1 LHAPITFGAVVV
13 IVPELRRLKPLA
25 LGLVGALAALTLA
38 THGWVNARTPYGFH
52 RDELLYLA
60 MGRHL
65 RLWAMDF
72 PPGIALLAEAT
83 RAVLGDSLLAI
94 RAGPAVAGA
103 ALVVAAAMLARELGG
118 GRRGQVLAALAV
130 AASPLF
136 LRSAN
141 LFQPVVFDQLAWTAA
156 LFALARL
163 SWKPQGRWWLA
174 LGVAL
179 GFGLLVKFSIAFI
192 GVGIVAGILLTPL
205 RRSLPTPW
213 PWAAL
218 AVALAIG
225 SPSLVGQWQLGF
237 PVLGQMADLRE
248 VQLERV
254 TPGAFLL
261 GQLRLGPATLLAAAG
276 AVALL
281 GAKRFQ
287 HYRALGWSCLGAFA
301 VLLLLQGKPYYL
313 GPVYPALFGAGAVLL
328 ERSALRWVA
337 GALILAFGAAILPL
351 GVPLLPPASM
361 AAYAARI
368 GATEA
373 LRTNT
378 GELERLPQDY
388 ADMLGWEQQVAAVAG
403 VYHGLSDEE
412 RREAVIV
419 AGNYGEAG
427 AIDFFGPRHGLPP
440 AVSPAGSYWFFGPGE
455 KPGAVV
461 VAIGPGR
468 EELAPFFESVE
479 PAART
484 GDPWAVAEERDL
496 TIYVARRPRRT
507 LQEIW
512 PTLAGRN

>member
-1 LHAPITFGAVVV
+1 MVVL
-13 IVPELRRLKPLA
+13 VPELRRLKPLA
-25 LGLVGALAALTLA
+25 LAPVGALALLTLA
-38 THGWVNARTPYGFH
+38 LHLWVNATTPYGFH

-72 PPGIALLAEAT
+72 PPGIALLAEGT
-83 RAVLGDSLLAI
+83 RALLGDSLLAV
-94 RAGPAVAGA
+94 RAGPALAGA
-103 ALVVAAAMLARELGG
+103 ALVVAAALFARELGG
-118 GRRGQVLAALAV
+118 GGRSQVLAALAV

-141 LFQPVVFDQLAWTAA
+141 LFQPVVLDQLTWSAA
-156 LFALARL
+156 LFAVARL
-163 SWKPQGRWWLA
+163 SWKPDARWWLA

-179 GFGLLVKFSIAFI
+179 GLGLLVKFSIAFI
-192 GVGIVAGILLTPL
+192 GAAIAVGILLTPL
-205 RRSLPTPW
+205 RRSLLTPW
-213 PWAAL
+213 PWTAL

-254 TPGAFLL
+254 TPGGFLL
-261 GQLRLGPATLLAAAG
+261 GQLLWGPGTLLAAAG

-281 GAKRFQ
+281 AAKRFQ
-287 HYRALGWSCLGAFA
+287 RYRAVGWSCVAAGAI
-301 VLLLLQGKPYYL
+301 LLLLQGKPYYL

-328 ERSALRWVA
+328 ERSGVRWAVAAL
-337 GALILAFGAAILPL
+337 LLAFGALTLPL
-351 GVPLLPPASM
+351 GVPILPPPDM
-361 AAYAARI
+361 AAYAERI
-368 GATEA
+368 GASAA

-388 ADMLGWEQQVAAVAG
+388 ADMLGWERQAEAVAE
-403 VYHGLSDEE
+403 VYHRLPEEE
-412 RREAVIV
+412 RRQAVIV

-427 AIDFFGPRHGLPP
+427 AIDFFGPRYGLPP

-461 VAIGPGR
+461 VAIGPSR
-468 EELAPFFESVE
+468 DDLAPFFASVE
-479 PAART
+479 PAATT
-484 GDPWAVAEERDL
+484 GDPWAVAEEREL
-496 TIYVARRPRRT
+496 TVFVARGPHRS